1 MHPLSLAPAT
11 VGELGPVDVV
21 ECAAAAGFA
30 STGVRPPDPA
40 RDAPAVA
47 AALRRTG
54 VALLDLEYV
63 RIAPRSPT
71 GSPLTGSPLTGSPLS
86 GSPLTDDQLATADA
100 AAELGARFLLV
111 VSDDPDPGATAAAL
125 AALRDRLAGSPTAVA
140 LEFMAF
146 TAVRRLAD
154 AVDLARRVPGVRV
167 LLDPLH
173 LARGGDPADAPAAV
187 EPALL
192 GYGQLCDAGP
202 PPTGPDRTAA
212 LAQEA
217 RHDRLPPGHGELP
230 LAAFLGSL
238 PPDLPLSVEVHSDRL
253 RAQLDPV
260 ARARL
265 IHDAARTLLD
275 PTPEA

>member
-71 GSPLTGSPLTGSPLS
+71 GRPPTGSPLT
-86 GSPLTDDQLATADA
+86 DEQLATADA
-100 AAELGARFLLV
+100 AAELSARFLLV

-154 AVDLARRVPGVRV
+154 AVGLARRVPGVRV

-230 LAAFLGSL
+230 LAAFLAAL

-265 IHDAARTLLD
+265 VHDAARTLLD
-275 PTPEA
+275 ATPTPEA

>member
-40 RDAPAVA
+40 RDAPAIA

-71 GSPLTGSPLTGSPLS
+71 GSPLT
-86 GSPLTDDQLATADA
+86 DEQLATADA

-111 VSDDPDPGATAAAL
+111 VSDDPDPGATPAAL

-154 AVDLARRVPGVRV
+154 AVGLARRVPGVRV

-173 LARGGDPADAPAAV
+173 LARGGDAADAPAAV
-187 EPALL
+187 DPALL

-230 LAAFLGSL
+230 LAAFLGAL

-265 IHDAARTLLD
+265 VHDAARTLLD

>member
-40 RDAPAVA
+40 RDAPATA

-63 RIAPRSPT
+63 RIAP
-71 GSPLTGSPLTGSPLS
+71 G
-86 GSPLTDDQLATADA
+86 PLTDGQLATADA

-173 LARGGDPADAPAAV
+173 LARGGDAADAPADV
-187 EPALL
+187 DPSLL

-202 PPTGPDRTAA
+202 PPTGADRTAA

-265 IHDAARTLLD
+265 VHDAARTLLD
-275 PTPEA
+275 TTLLDPTPEV